1 MTFRHATS
9 VLLMVLSTALFW
21 GCGGPKVDEKK
32 PLAEI
37 HTEAQKMSS
46 REIGRVAKAYGKA
59 IDLKR
64 KAVDDLRDRLE
75 DMEPEQLA
83 SNGAATLKKDAD
95 AVAASIASL
104 RERQAL
110 YTELLHTKVDPE
122 KPLSDIETETETMDA
137 EKIRTIAEA
146 YLQGIYNGR
155 TDVEN
160 HQIRQRDQHKII
172 PKHHNVGANPTS
184 RAQAEQ
190 SDQSNWASSPGGV
203 SIGTDAPSAAR
214 KRGPRWSRTQRTTD

>member
-1 MTFRHATS
+1 MTFWRATTT
-9 VLLMVLSTALFW
+9 LLIALSAALFW

-83 SNGAATLKKDAD
+83 SNGATTLKKDAD

-122 KPLSDIETETETMDA
+122 KPLPDIEAETAGMDA
-137 EKIRTIAEA
+137 EKIRAVAEA
-146 YLQGIYNGR
+146 YLQAIYNGR
-155 TDVEN
+155 TDVAS
-160 HQIRQRDQHKII
+160 HQKRLGEMTDEQKQSREARRLTRQI
-172 PKHHNVGANPTS
+172 ANADATEKALVE
-184 RAQAEQ
+184 RLDLYVARLKAK
-190 SDQSNWASSPGGV
+190 GG
-203 SIGTDAPSAAR
+203 DAA
-214 KRGPRWSRTQRTTD
+214 GLTVQ

>member
-160 HQIRQRDQHKII
+160 HQKRLGEMTDEQKQSREARRLTRQIATADATEKALVERLDVYVARLKA
-172 PKHHNVGANPTS
+172 K
-184 RAQAEQ
+184 
-190 SDQSNWASSPGGV
+190 GG
-203 SIGTDAPSAAR
+203 DATGLSV
-214 KRGPRWSRTQRTTD
+214 Q